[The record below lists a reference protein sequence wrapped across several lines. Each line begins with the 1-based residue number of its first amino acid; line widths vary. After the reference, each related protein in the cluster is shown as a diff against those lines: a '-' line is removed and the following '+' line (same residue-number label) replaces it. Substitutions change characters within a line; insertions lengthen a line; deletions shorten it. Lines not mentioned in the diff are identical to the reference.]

1 MSETNRV
8 DQFKADMAEMKL
20 KTGGASKDGPLQ
32 IVGVVLMVAGIAVA
46 FIAYRASLNV
56 TISKTGSNADLLDA
70 NSYTNLA
77 LTGIAITVAGAALYL
92 RCALAKFLRF
102 WLLRQIMEN
111 RAQLDEVVAA
121 LKQR

>member
-1 MSETNRV
+1 MNATNRV
-8 DQFKADMAEMKL
+8 DQFKADMADMKL

-32 IVGVVLMVAGIAVA
+32 ILGVVLMVAGIVVS
-46 FIAYRASLNV
+46 FVAYRASLNV
-56 TISKTGSNADLLDA
+56 EISKTGSNADLLDA

-77 LTGIAITVAGAALYL
+77 ITGIGITVAGAALYL

-111 RAQLDEVVAA
+111 QKQLDTVVETF
-121 LKQR
+121 RGR